1 VQQVPLKRL
10 AAGMV
15 LARDVENG
23 EGQRILAKGTALTD
37 TRIALLTRWHIAEVM
52 VEPPKPAEAPKE
64 SEPRHVD
71 DGLDLA
77 RKRLRESF
85 QGRLV
90 NDSMKTLYTE
100 AEKRLGSRAP
110 WRSES

>member
-1 VQQVPLKRL
+1 VEQVPLKRL

-15 LARDVENG
+15 LARDVENI
-23 EGQRILAKGTALTD
+23 EGQRILAKGTALTG
-37 TRIALLTRWHIAEVM
+37 TRIALLTRWGVTDVM
-52 VEPPKPAEAPKE
+52 IEPPKPAPPPKE
-64 SEPRHVD
+64 AEPRHID

-85 QGRLV
+85 QGRLA
-90 NDSMKTLYTE
+90 NDCMKTLYTE